1 MTENSSNKKYKFTQ
15 KQKQSINQKEI
26 TPKNIINFQEPNEDP
41 INQIRNSVT
50 NGGLN
55 DEYNHNLLQV
65 ELGDDIIINNHL
77 QENFVD
83 NLNNNE
89 RIQYLLNNNKN
100 EQIDFINTLLKLKGV
115 NNIVIND
122 NDNENNINL
131 TGINHLNSNIK
142 PDDESKS
149 YIKEILDICD
159 NNNINKNLNNTG
171 FSEYII
177 FFNIFSY
184 FFTH

>member
-15 KQKQSINQKEI
+15 KQKQSNNQKEI
-26 TPKNIINFQEPNEDP
+26 TAKNIINFQEPNEDP

-115 NNIVIND
+115 NNININD
-122 NDNENNINL
+122 
-131 TGINHLNSNIK
+131 
-142 PDDESKS
+142 
-149 YIKEILDICD
+149 
-159 NNNINKNLNNTG
+159 
-171 FSEYII
+171 
-177 FFNIFSY
+177 
-184 FFTH
+184 